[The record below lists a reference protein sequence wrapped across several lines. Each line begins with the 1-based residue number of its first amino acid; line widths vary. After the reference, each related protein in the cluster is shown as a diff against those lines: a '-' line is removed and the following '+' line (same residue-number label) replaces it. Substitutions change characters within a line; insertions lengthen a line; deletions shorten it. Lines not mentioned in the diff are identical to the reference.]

1 MWVAQIVVNHVLCR
15 VIDKRIPSRAS
26 CLWTSD
32 PVTVH
37 VRSCKVFTLEF
48 RICMKNALN
57 LTSTVEVYGVSK
69 SGPSA
74 NLGELQAPNS
84 SPAWPWSIT
93 KRWEPSKPW
102 RVVSPVFGGEP
113 SATPKKTP
121 PFSQSPKK
129 WGSLLEPIETFT
141 ACLQLPF
148 QTCPISNPLG
158 STCSQ
163 SCSSIDL
170 ET

>member
-74 NLGELQAPNS
+74 NLGETAGSEFITCMALEQNS
-84 SPAWPWSIT
+84 NGV
-93 KRWEPSKPW
+93 EPSKPW

-148 QTCPISNPLG
+148 HTPLG
-158 STCSQ
+158 QTFSQ
-163 SCSSIDL
+163 KCSSIDL